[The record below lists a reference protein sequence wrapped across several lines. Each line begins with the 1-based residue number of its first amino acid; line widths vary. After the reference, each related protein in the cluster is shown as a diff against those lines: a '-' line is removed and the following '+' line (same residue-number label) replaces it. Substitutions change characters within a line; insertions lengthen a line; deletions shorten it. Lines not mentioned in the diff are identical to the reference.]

1 MADEEWTH
9 EMQNVLEALNEGDG
23 SLLVRFLM
31 DGKHLHSDLR
41 LHIEHLLQNGSFH
54 WTPSWPKI
62 GRPKSGW
69 DIWACIGLYKR
80 KIELLSETPK
90 RRVIDVEQQLAD
102 DYASNVEDVKKHV
115 SKGKKELQK
124 LAEKSDGSW
133 ARELLEI
140 AAKK

>member
-23 SLLVRFLM
+23 SLLVQFLM
-31 DGKHLHSDLR
+31 HGEHLHSDLR

-54 WTPSWPKI
+54 WTPSSPKI
-62 GRPKSGW
+62 GRPKGGW

-80 KIELLSETPK
+80 KIELLSETPE

-124 LAEKSDGSW
+124 LAKKPDGGW
-133 ARELLEI
+133 ARKLLQTS
-140 AAKK
+140 AKK

>member
-1 MADEEWTH
+1 MAYEEWTH

-31 DGKHLHSDLR
+31 DGEHLHLDLR

-54 WTPSWPKI
+54 WTPSSPKI
-62 GRPKSGW
+62 GRPRGGW

-80 KIELLSETPK
+80 KTELLAETPK

-102 DYASNVEDVKKHV
+102 DYASNVEDIKKHV
-115 SKGKKELQK
+115 RKGKKELQK
-124 LAEKSDGSW
+124 IAEKPDGGW
-133 ARELLEI
+133 ARELLQMP
-140 AAKK
+140 AKK